1 MAASPT
7 LDAIREAIRT
17 AIKSALNSG
26 SPASVDGV
34 VHPYRRFW
42 RDEDKF
48 RSLFKRT
55 DAGTFL
61 GLINGWM
68 VTRTRTREEETEER
82 WRFYQIHRFE
92 LEGFMGVQ
100 DGPTVKTEKDFQDQI
115 EAIRDNLRLNIGTGS
130 VFGNTERSA
139 PVTQVEDVS
148 VGTMKNSDSTCWR
161 ALLSLEAEGIE
172 TKTIA

>member
-7 LDAIREAIRT
+7 LDAIRERIRT
-17 AIKSALNSG
+17 LIKSALNSG
-26 SPASVDGV
+26 SPASVDNV

-48 RSLFKRT
+48 RQLFKRT
-55 DAGTFL
+55 DAGAFL

-68 VTRTRTREEETEER
+68 VTRMRTREEETEER

-92 LEGFMGVQ
+92 LMGYMGIQ
-100 DGPTVKTEKDFQDQI
+100 DGTTVKTEKDFQDQI
-115 EAIRDNLRLNIGTGS
+115 ELIRDNLRLDIGAGS
-130 VFGNTERSA
+130 VFGNTERTV
-139 PVTQVEDVS
+139 PVTQVEQVIP
-148 VGTMKNSDSTCWR
+148 VTIGDSTCWH

-172 TKTIA
+172 TKTLTP